1 MEFIK
6 RIKKARRR
14 KTLLMIIKCIR
25 LYRRCSMR
33 SYSNKEIRNLIV
45 KNHLCR
51 EKYLTVVKQVDKIL
65 HSKEHGK
72 SKRVIDILEK
82 L

>member
-1 MEFIK
+1 
-6 RIKKARRR
+6 
-14 KTLLMIIKCIR
+14 
-25 LYRRCSMR
+25 MR
-33 SYSNKEIRNLIV
+33 TYSNKEIRNLIV

-51 EKYLTVVKQVDKIL
+51 EKYLTVLKQVDKIL
-65 HSKEHGK
+65 HCKEHGK